1 MKIVWG
7 PWKQNRAYSQTEI
20 ETEQKWG
27 LASKSVKRD
36 E

>member
-1 MKIVWG
+1 MQIVWG
-7 PWKQNRAYSQTEI
+7 PWKQDHEYNQTEK

>member
-1 MKIVWG
+1 MQIVWG
-7 PWKQNRAYSQTEI
+7 PWKQDYVWSQTEM

-27 LASKSVKRD
+27 LASKSVNGD